1 MLRVVYLDHS
11 SALSGAE
18 LALLRLLPHV
28 PGVDPLVI
36 LAEDGPLAPRLREA
50 GVAVEVLPLA
60 PRTNAVR
67 RAALDGRRLPWRAA
81 LDVGR
86 YVLALRSRLRELRPD
101 LVHTNSNKSHVYGG
115 LAARLAGVP
124 HVWHARDRVAE
135 EFMPSLAVRTMQ
147 LGARWLPAAVI
158 ANSEATLATLPGA
171 PRPPGGGEM
180 LRDPVLPEQYP
191 QVTAAERD
199 PLVVGL
205 VGRLT
210 PWKGQ
215 DLFLRAF
222 ARAFGDAP
230 GVRARIVGSAMFGE
244 EEYAASLPV
253 LVAELGLSDRVDL
266 VGFVED
272 VPGVLVGLDVLA
284 HTSVIPEPFGQ
295 VVVEGMAAG
304 LPVVASGEGG
314 PAEVITD
321 GVDGLLFTPRDEVS
335 LAAALARAVGDVGL
349 RARLG
354 AAARE
359 RSLDFA
365 PGPLGEDLAR
375 VYRSVVA
382 R

>member
-1 MLRVVYLDHS
+1 M
-11 SALSGAE
+11 
-18 LALLRLLPHV
+18 PHV
-28 PGVDPLVI
+28 RGVDPLVV
-36 LAEDGPLAPRLREA
+36 LAEDGPLVARLREA
-50 GVAVEVLPLA
+50 GVAVEVLPLD

-67 RAALDGRRLPWRAA
+67 RAALDGRRLPWRAV
-81 LDVGR
+81 LDVVR
-86 YVLALRSRLRELRPD
+86 HVRALRARLREIDPD

-115 LAARLAGVP
+115 LAARLAGIP
-124 HVWHARDRVAE
+124 HVWHARDRVAR
-135 EFMPSLAVRTMQ
+135 EFMPRSAVAAMRLA
-147 LGARWLPAAVI
+147 ARRLPAAVI

-171 PRPPGGGEM
+171 PLPRGGEEM
-180 LRDPVLPEQYP
+180 LRDPVLPERYP
-191 QVTAAERD
+191 QVVAAERD

-205 VGRLT
+205 VGRLA

-222 ARAFGDAP
+222 ARAFAGAP

-244 EEYAASLPV
+244 EDYAASLQE
-253 LVAELGLSDRVDL
+253 LVEELGLSGRVDL
-266 VGFVED
+266 LGFVED
-272 VPGVLVGLDVLA
+272 VPSVLAGLDVLA

-295 VVVEGMAAG
+295 VVIEGMAAA

-335 LAAALARAVGDVGL
+335 LSEALARVVADVDL

-354 AAARE
+354 AAARA

-365 PGPLGEDLAR
+365 PGPLAEQLER